1 MDTYFQR
8 EWHLPTELVRLIF
21 SFATLRQDL
30 VDVQL
35 RSLPVFGANIPN
47 ISYRFFSHWQF
58 IADQVGE
65 DGTHIVRDAYN
76 RIRLIYFMA

>member
-35 RSLPVFGANIPN
+35 RSLSVFGANN
-47 ISYRFFSHWQF
+47 LASYRFFSHWQF
-58 IADQVGE
+58 IADRAE
-65 DGTHIVRDAYN
+65 DGTHYVRDAYD
-76 RIRLIYFMA
+76 RVRVIYFLS